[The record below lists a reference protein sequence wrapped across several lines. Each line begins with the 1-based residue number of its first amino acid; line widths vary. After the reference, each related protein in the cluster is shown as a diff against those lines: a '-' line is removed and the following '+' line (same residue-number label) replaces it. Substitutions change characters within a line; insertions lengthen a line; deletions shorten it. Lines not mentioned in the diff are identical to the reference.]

1 MRYIGVNRVGES
13 GIALRPLVSLVST
26 SLSNVRRQPRP
37 CDVVFEI
44 WIFYFETDEDIAGI
58 FERNK
63 GDIDKNE
70 TRNRN

>member
-1 MRYIGVNRVGES
+1 
-13 GIALRPLVSLVST
+13 
-26 SLSNVRRQPRP
+26 
-37 CDVVFEI
+37 VVFEI